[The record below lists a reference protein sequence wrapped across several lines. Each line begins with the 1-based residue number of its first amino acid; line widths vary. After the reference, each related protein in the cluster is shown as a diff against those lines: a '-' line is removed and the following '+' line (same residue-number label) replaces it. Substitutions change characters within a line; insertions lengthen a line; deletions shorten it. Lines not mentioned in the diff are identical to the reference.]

1 MRYEV
6 IIPATFPT
14 MKLYLLRHAIAHDR
28 GAGQQDSD
36 RELTKEG
43 REKLAGVLKI
53 AARSGVKPSRILTSP
68 YVRARQTA
76 GIVQDTLGTEEAL
89 YETKTLVPN
98 SSPQTVWN
106 EVGDHRKEDSLML
119 VSHDPL
125 LSNLVPYL
133 LNSPALQ
140 FHFRKASIVAMEID
154 TFAGEPDALLEW
166 ILTPKLAG
174 Q

>member
-6 IIPATFPT
+6 IIPATFRT

-28 GAGQQDSD
+28 GAGQQDPD

-43 REKLAGVLKI
+43 REKLAAVLKI
-53 AARSGVKPSRILTSP
+53 AARSGVTPSRILTSP

-76 GIVQDTLGTEEAL
+76 LMAQDALGTEEAL
-89 YETKTLVPN
+89 YETKALEPN
-98 SSPQTVWN
+98 SSPQMVWK
-106 EVGDHRKEDSLML
+106 EVGDHRKEESLML

-125 LSNLVPYL
+125 LSYLVPFL
-133 LNSPALQ
+133 LNAPALQ
-140 FHFRKASIVAMEID
+140 FHFRKGSIVAMEID
-154 TFAGEPDALLEW
+154 NFAGEPDALLEW